1 MWVHAELPC
10 VRAITQARTF
20 RSDAATICNLAR
32 WKLEHRVLAAL
43 GAVPDDGLEHC
54 EYVSMWLER
63 CEYVGFLNLRRPYTY

>member
-1 MWVHAELPC
+1 MHAEIPY

-20 RSDAATICNLAR
+20 CNDAAFLCAHAR
-32 WKLEHRVLAAL
+32 WKGKHRVLVTL
-43 GAVPDDGLEHC
+43 GAIPDGGLEHC